1 MEMFN
6 GSYSVFLRKIEE
18 RKKQLEHQA
27 EIEQREEEKLKK
39 IVYLYSNSSGN
50 RKKMAQDREKKLEKL
65 LKNKIVLEPKMK
77 ETKLKLEMKEKSELI
92 PLKVENLTFGYD
104 TILFKNLTFALSRG
118 EKFLVVGINGIG
130 KSTLLKLVV
139 GILKPISGNIVKGD
153 KTIIGYYAQEHE
165 GLNLEKTILENFDD
179 LGKSEREL
187 RNLLGRFL
195 FYGDDVFKVK
205 YLSPGERSRV
215 ALARLAMIGAN
226 LLILDEPT
234 NHLDPKTQEIIADVF
249 KDYEGTMLVV
259 SHNINFTNNL
269 NIDRMLYM
277 QTGEICYYDKEKV
290 KEIMELNTR

>member
-1 MEMFN
+1 MQILEALKIKTSGSDMNLSCAVVRGDIKQGLVNIPKGIAFN
-6 GSYSVFLRKIEE
+6 ADTFYLVANGKINL
-18 RKKQLEHQA
+18 QN
-27 EIEQREEEKLKK
+27 EKINLDLQPFSGK
-39 IVYLYSNSSGN
+39 ITDVNISSILGNLIKITGTLSNP
-50 RKKMAQDREKKLEKL
+50 
-65 LKNKIVLEPKMK
+65 KI
-77 ETKLKLEMKEKSELI
+77 
-92 PLKVENLTFGYD
+92 
-104 TILFKNLTFALSRG
+104 
-118 EKFLVVGINGIG
+118 GINQTATAKNVIG
-130 KSTLLKLVV
+130 AIASGGAYNVGDLMLSADSAPCHTALK
-139 GILKPISGNIVKGD
+139 GTSYADYFKGD

-195 FYGDDVFKVK
+195 FYGDDVFKKVK